1 MKPAT
6 PTTTVINN
14 TVIFEWVAPID
25 NGTPLTRYDIWIR
38 KADLTYII
46 DKSVCDGDNAIVFS
60 DT

>member
-1 MKPAT
+1 MKPAI

-25 NGTPLTRYDIWIR
+25 NGTPLTKYDIWIR

-46 DKSVCDGDNAIVFS
+46 D
-60 DT
+60 

>member
-1 MKPAT
+1 MKPAI

-25 NGTPLTRYDIWIR
+25 NGTPLTGYDIWIR

-46 DKSVCDGDNAIVFS
+46 D
-60 DT
+60 